1 MWAWAEG
8 LAWQLRE
15 GRLLPPEEAQGHV
28 PTALWLSL
36 DGLESLLS
44 SSEALAAALGGHG
57 NSPALQVPATF
68 PEQHEKAFRRF
79 K

>member
-1 MWAWAEG
+1 MWAWAEE

-44 SSEALAAALGGHG
+44 SSEALAAALGG
-57 NSPALQVPATF
+57 TR
-68 PEQHEKAFRRF
+68 EQSCSAGTSRIS
-79 K
+79 